1 MERFGCHAF
10 FNYQFHL
17 EGIPKDASVTILGM
31 EHLID
36 DWNSAEYTIGGK
48 RNVLGSDQTVLLH
61 NNVNK
66 ASEQESKSKYLSVE

>member
-17 EGIPKDASVTILGM
+17 EGIPKDASVTIST

-36 DWNSAEYTIGGK
+36 DWHSVEYTIGGK
-48 RNVLGSDQTVLLH
+48 RSVLGSDQTVLLH

-66 ASEQESKSKYLSVE
+66 ASEQESKSKYLSEE